1 MKFSKPNAVQASL
14 VYPAVATFF
23 LSGLGTT
30 GLAVGFLGSLVATP
44 IIFWKSSKSDR
55 VLWKKVS
62 YSALLTGTTVFTS
75 AISGAAGTELIF
87 KHLNR
92 SGYERWKVEQ
102 AEMNNAQKEEA
113 KKKTAQNEEKETIK
127 RESKQKG
134 EARIETDKSEEKEKV
149 LGEKKDLAISQSS
162 SSEEKKEVTSIKEA
176 EKPNKSVPIFKF
188 SATAY
193 TVDSKPETTV
203 GNAVLN
209 AKGGYTQWYTEI
221 KSGGYAN
228 YRYSHRCHKNG
239 SVSEMDLHGTDNQ
252 WKADTNSKCKVNT
265 SSNGTPLTFS
275 LVLPDGFV
283 YQKVRVTTANQ
294 ISTAPRETPVQKLPD
309 RTAVIVE
316 CKKYAV
322 NRSATG
328 KVDWNA
334 FGTGDPRWIGNI
346 ATVILSGKTK
356 NEYGIKIP
364 FTIEC
369 RGNQDGN
376 IKLVKIVRQ

>member
-1 MKFSKPNAVQASL
+1 MKFIKPNAVQASL

-23 LSGLGTT
+23 LSGLGTA

-55 VLWKKVS
+55 VLWKKVG

-87 KHLNR
+87 KNLNR

-102 AEMNNAQKEEA
+102 AEMNKAQKEEA
-113 KKKTAQNEEKETIK
+113 KKKISQNEEKEKIK
-127 RESKQKG
+127 LESKQKE
-134 EARIETDKSEEKEKV
+134 EARIETDKSEEKER
-149 LGEKKDLAISQSS
+149 GEKSDVAISQSG
-162 SSEEKKEVTSIKEA
+162 SSEEGREVTSKKA
-176 EKPNKSVPIFKF
+176 VEKPIKSVPAFKF

-252 WKADTNSKCKVNT
+252 WKTDTNSKCKVNT

-294 ISTAPRETPVQKLPD
+294 ISTAPRATPVQKLPD

-346 ATVILSGKTK
+346 ATVFLSGKTK
-356 NEYGIKIP
+356 NEYGTKIP

-369 RGNQDGN
+369 RGNQDGS